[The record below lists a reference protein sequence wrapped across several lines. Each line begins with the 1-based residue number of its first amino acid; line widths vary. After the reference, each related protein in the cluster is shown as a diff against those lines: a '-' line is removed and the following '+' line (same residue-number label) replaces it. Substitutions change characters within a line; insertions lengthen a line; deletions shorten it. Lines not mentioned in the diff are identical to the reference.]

1 MTPIQDLKIFAGS
14 GKSTTKSENK
24 TDGTKK
30 AQIHEERL
38 KILAH
43 FQTLSGQEQT
53 QQRETWS
60 QELKILEK
68 EIAELKMQLSTH
80 INRYEILKLLYK
92 EFVRNGVLK

>member
-1 MTPIQDLKIFAGS
+1 M
-14 GKSTTKSENK
+14 
-24 TDGTKK
+24 
-30 AQIHEERL
+30 
-38 KILAH
+38 AH

-80 INRYEILKLLYK
+80 INRYEILKSLK
-92 EFVRNGVLK
+92 EFLKNHVLEKRIEQV

>member
-1 MTPIQDLKIFAGS
+1 MELIQDYCNFAGAEA
-14 GKSTTKSENK
+14 STTKSENE
-24 TDGTKK
+24 TDDTKK

-60 QELKILEK
+60 QELKMLEK
-68 EIAELKMQLSTH
+68 EIVDLKMQLSAH
-80 INRYEILKLLYK
+80 INRYSYAKRI
-92 EFVRNGVLK
+92 FATS